1 MLSLKFS
8 YMTSG
13 EKHMIMGATRDQLSS
28 IRCSLID
35 DRITNGLWTLGFENE
50 MDALIKARDRPE
62 PIKIK
67 KPRRKF
73 DTQDKS

>member
-13 EKHMIMGATRDQLSS
+13 EKHMIMGAGRDQLISLK
-28 IRCSLID
+28 RSLID
-35 DRITNGLWTLGFENE
+35 ERIINGLWTEGFENE
-50 MDALIKARDRPE
+50 LDSLIKARDRPE

-73 DTQDKS
+73 DTNN

>member
-28 IRCSLID
+28 IRSSLID
-35 DRITNGLWTLGFENE
+35 DRIAKSLWTLGFENE
-50 MDALIKARDRPE
+50 LDSLIRGRDRPE
-62 PIKIK
+62 PIKMK

>member
-28 IRCSLID
+28 IRSSLID
-35 DRITNGLWTLGFENE
+35 DRIAKSLWTLGFENE
-50 MDALIKARDRPE
+50 MDSLIKARDRPE